1 MAYKYKPNKSVA
13 KRFRATKTGKL
24 KRGHT
29 LTSHLRSSRDG
40 NKKRHLRRPAI
51 LAEGHSR
58 NMRLMMGISGRRPNK
73 IKHDREVAAIHAAH
87 EAAGTK
93 TRVEGHTPV
102 TPAASEGAAI
112 ESGATAPKVKR
123 AKKKLVYATAE

>member
-1 MAYKYKPNKSVA
+1 MGYKYKPNKSVA

-29 LTSHLRSSRDG
+29 LTSHLRSSRDS

-58 NMRLMMGISGRRPNK
+58 NMRLMMGISGKRPNK

-87 EAAGTK
+87 AAEAA
-93 TRVEGHTPV
+93 
-102 TPAASEGAAI
+102 A
-112 ESGATAPKVKR
+112 SGATIEAASVEAAPAEAGSPVEKAPKPKR
-123 AKKKLVYATAE
+123 AKKKLVYATS